1 MRKGQ
6 TEFIHEATGAL
17 SRKEVFVGSA
27 PCGIG
32 KSLASLL
39 AVLPQLQEN
48 KLMICFRTRSQL
60 HIYLKELKALSG
72 NFSAIS
78 FFSKQDMCPLEA
90 KGDLSYVD
98 FFEECKRLKDN
109 CESSA
114 KPFCKFYR
122 NILRGK
128 KEAEELALDCAQ
140 RLLAPWESVQ
150 FMSRR
155 GFCAHE
161 ALKRVLPKV
170 NVFLGTY
177 HYVFDPRIRES
188 MLKGFG
194 VKLSQVFLIVDEAH
208 NLPTFARE
216 LLSDRLTEGTVE
228 RALKETEI
236 FEHESVRS
244 TKEYL
249 KILMEEV
256 FEHAHQ
262 ILKNE
267 SLRRLDPQEL
277 SDLFLAN
284 KGASGVEAA
293 ATLREYGEFVK
304 EKRLESGSESFSSYN
319 YRIGV
324 FMENFFKRF
333 DSKYMHLIE
342 RDQKNRIVLEVRS
355 FDGRE
360 IVDPVLR
367 EARGTILMSGF
378 LSPPTVYRDL
388 MLYQPTN
395 VCLREFEPPFPPEN
409 RLILAAED
417 VSSEF
422 KKRTDLMLEKW
433 KGYVEAISNA
443 SKGNLAVF
451 FTSYG
456 LMHNVASLIKTGR
469 TAIMEEANT
478 KRNDVIE
485 KLASSSKNILYGVMG
500 AKLSEGMDYPGNIL
514 KCVVTIGLP
523 YATWDAYQES
533 LIDYLEQQ
541 FPGNGRTYAYLTP
554 AILRLVQ
561 ACGRVHR
568 SSEDTGCIVMLDE
581 RVTYP
586 HIRRQLPSYYQ
597 KEMITVG
604 SSADCAERIESFWH
618 QPHRL

>member
-1 MRKGQ
+1 
-6 TEFIHEATGAL
+6 
-17 SRKEVFVGSA
+17 
-27 PCGIG
+27 
-32 KSLASLL
+32 
-39 AVLPQLQEN
+39 
-48 KLMICFRTRSQL
+48 
-60 HIYLKELKALSG
+60 
-72 NFSAIS
+72 
-78 FFSKQDMCPLEA
+78 
-90 KGDLSYVD
+90 
-98 FFEECKRLKDN
+98 
-109 CESSA
+109 
-114 KPFCKFYR
+114 
-122 NILRGK
+122 
-128 KEAEELALDCAQ
+128 
-140 RLLAPWESVQ
+140 
-150 FMSRR
+150 
-155 GFCAHE
+155 
-161 ALKRVLPKV
+161 
-170 NVFLGTY
+170 
-177 HYVFDPRIRES
+177 
-188 MLKGFG
+188 
-194 VKLSQVFLIVDEAH
+194 
-208 NLPTFARE
+208 
-216 LLSDRLTEGTVE
+216 
-228 RALKETEI
+228 
-236 FEHESVRS
+236 
-244 TKEYL
+244 
-249 KILMEEV
+249 
-256 FEHAHQ
+256 
-262 ILKNE
+262 
-267 SLRRLDPQEL
+267 
-277 SDLFLAN
+277 
-284 KGASGVEAA
+284 
-293 ATLREYGEFVK
+293 
-304 EKRLESGSESFSSYN
+304 
-319 YRIGV
+319 
-324 FMENFFKRF
+324 MENFFKRF

-360 IVDPVLR
+360 IVDPILR

-604 SSADCAERIESFWH
+604 SPADCAERIESFWH